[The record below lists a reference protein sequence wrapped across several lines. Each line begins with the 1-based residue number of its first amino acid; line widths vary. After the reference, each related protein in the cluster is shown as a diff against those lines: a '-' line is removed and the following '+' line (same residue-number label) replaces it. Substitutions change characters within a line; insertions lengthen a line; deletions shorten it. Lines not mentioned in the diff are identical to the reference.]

1 MPFKAHSLS
10 LIGLAV
16 MHVSRLRK
24 QIAAVPARLCN
35 KWLMHMYGRLKQRD
49 GSARCLC
56 FTPARPQRANVFLS
70 HQLDDWSRYFCSF
83 IKTERWSVLLSSGN
97 SHTERWLFQAYVNTY
112 SRGVSGDISV
122 LTVPSCWM
130 TVNWCSLFSP
140 PHQGEPVSVRISLV
154 APLRPPQHPPLPA
167 ALLPHNSRH
176 HRQHHGQVQ
185 RHKARGESAGQEFEI
200 KLNHVATFLTLFLVI
215 N

>member
-10 LIGLAV
+10 LIGLAE

-56 FTPARPQRANVFLS
+56 FTPARLQRANVFLS

-122 LTVPSCWM
+122 LTVPS
-130 TVNWCSLFSP
+130 V
-140 PHQGEPVSVRISLV
+140 
-154 APLRPPQHPPLPA
+154 
-167 ALLPHNSRH
+167 LLDDC
-176 HRQHHGQVQ
+176 
-185 RHKARGESAGQEFEI
+185 E
-200 KLNHVATFLTLFLVI
+200 LMLVI
-215 N
+215 FPPSPGRTCQCADLAGGSAASSSTSSSSCCSSSSQLPPSSSTPWTSSTSQGPWRVCGSGVWD